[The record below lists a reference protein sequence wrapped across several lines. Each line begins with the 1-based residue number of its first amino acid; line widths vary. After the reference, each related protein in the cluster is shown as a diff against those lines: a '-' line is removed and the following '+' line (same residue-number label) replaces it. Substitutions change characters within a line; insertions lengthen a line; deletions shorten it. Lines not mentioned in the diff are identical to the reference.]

1 MGKLP
6 DKQLLTV
13 QEVAEAAGCAPT
25 WVRRLLLEGIEIKGE
40 KVGHAWIILRVDAAK
55 WLAKRKGG

>member
-13 QEVAEAAGCAPT
+13 TEVAEAAGCAPT
-25 WVRRLLLEGIEIKGE
+25 WVRRLLLEGKEIKGE
-40 KVGHAWIILRVDAAK
+40 KVGHSWVILRVDAEK
-55 WLAKRKGG
+55 WLSKRGG